1 MELRHL
7 MITYEERLNRDLN
20 WALREG
26 SMHFEEKNA
35 VHDALHKITKKLD
48 ELNVPYAVVGA
59 MAMFFHGY
67 RRFTDDI
74 DILLTREGLKLV
86 HDRLEGLGYL
96 PPFANSRH
104 LRDTELGVKIEFL
117 VAGDYPGDGKPKSIA
132 FPNPVDASI
141 QIEGMSFLRLPDLVN
156 LKLASGMT
164 NPGRLKDLGDVQEM
178 IDVLNLPAKLETQL
192 APFVQTKYAELW
204 KAVRNKPREP

>member
-1 MELRHL
+1 
-7 MITYEERLNRDLN
+7 MITYEERLDRDLD

-35 VHDALHKITKKLD
+35 VHKALHRITRKLD
-48 ELNVPYAVVGA
+48 ELGVPYALVGA

-86 HDRLEGLGYL
+86 HDKLEGLGYL
-96 PPFANSRH
+96 PPFAGSRH

-117 VAGDYPGDGKPKSIA
+117 VAGDYPGDGKPKPVA
-132 FPNPVDASI
+132 FPNPDDASVKL
-141 QIEGMSFLRLPDLVN
+141 EGISCLRLPDLVN

-164 NPGRLKDLGDVQEM
+164 NPGRL
-178 IDVLNLPAKLETQL
+178 
-192 APFVQTKYAELW
+192 
-204 KAVRNKPREP
+204 